1 MVIHMVTLFM
11 TMCPCVMGFIRM
23 TGDGASPETP
33 CCLQLCFNWLQLPNV
48 NASNPPKRYGRKM

>member
-1 MVIHMVTLFM
+1 MVTLFM

-33 CCLQLCFNWLQLPNV
+33 CCLQLCINWLQLPNV